1 MLKTIEFFY
10 DIVSPY
16 SYLASER
23 IEALTERNG
32 VEIHWRPFLLGGLH
46 KITGNTPPGLQ
57 DFKMPYLGK
66 DLRRLSKYYE
76 IPYQFP
82 KQFPTRTI
90 LAQRALTAVAE
101 EQRPEATHAL
111 YRAYWVG
118 GEDVADPEVVARL
131 AGPEAVEAAGT
142 QPIKDALIQAT
153 EEAAKRG
160 TYGAPAFFVGEEQF
174 FGQDRMDLLEAHLQ
188 GRL

>member
-1 MLKTIEFFY
+1 MPKTIEFFY
-10 DIVSPY
+10 DTVSPY
-16 SYLASER
+16 SYFASER
-23 IEALTERNG
+23 IEALAERSG
-32 VEIHWRPFLLGGLH
+32 AEIRWRPFLLGGLH

-66 DLRRLSKYYE
+66 DLKRLSKFHE

-82 KQFPTRTI
+82 QQFPAKTI
-90 LAQRALTAVAE
+90 LAQRALVALSD

-111 YRAYWVG
+111 YRAYWVEG
-118 GEDVADPEVVARL
+118 ADVSDPEVVAK
-131 AGPEAVEAAGT
+131 ATGAEAVEAAST
-142 QPIKDALIQAT
+142 QPVKDALIAAT
-153 EEAAKRG
+153 DEAAKRG
-160 TYGAPAFFVGEEQF
+160 AYGAPAFFVGEEQF

>member
-1 MLKTIEFFY
+1 MPKTIEFFY

-57 DFKMPYLGK
+57 DFKKPYLGK

-111 YRAYWVG
+111 YRAY
-118 GEDVADPEVVARL
+118 
-131 AGPEAVEAAGT
+131 
-142 QPIKDALIQAT
+142 
-153 EEAAKRG
+153 
-160 TYGAPAFFVGEEQF
+160 
-174 FGQDRMDLLEAHLQ
+174 
-188 GRL
+188 

>member
-1 MLKTIEFFY
+1 MPKTIEFFY

-23 IEALTERNG
+23 IASLAKRNHAE
-32 VEIHWRPFLLGGLH
+32 VRWRPFLLGGLH
-46 KITGNTPPGLQ
+46 KITGNIPPGLQ

-66 DLRRLSKYYE
+66 DLQRLARFHN

-82 KQFPTRTI
+82 KQFPARTI
-90 LAQRALTAVAE
+90 MAQRALTAVSDDQRAE
-101 EQRPEATHAL
+101 VSQTL
-111 YRAYWVG
+111 FRAYWVD
-118 GEDVADPEVVARL
+118 GEDVADPETVARIT
-131 AGPEAVEAAGT
+131 GPEAVEAAGT

-160 TYGAPAFFVGEEQF
+160 AYGAPAFFVGEELF
-174 FGQDRMDLLEAHLQ
+174 FGQDRMDLMEAHLQ

>member
-1 MLKTIEFFY
+1 MPKTIEFFY

-57 DFKMPYLGK
+57 DFKKPYLGK

-118 GEDVADPEVVARL
+118 GECHPRGGRFPSSIGARGS
-131 AGPEAVEAAGT
+131 AS
-142 QPIKDALIQAT
+142 LIR
-153 EEAAKRG
+153 RG
-160 TYGAPAFFVGEEQF
+160 CSRA
-174 FGQDRMDLLEAHLQ
+174 
-188 GRL
+188 